1 MHTNMQW
8 HIHRRNAQ
16 LTKSPTTFADAVEQ
30 PNKGRLRNISSNNQ
44 QAAPPKDHQAETPE
58 TAETKTAITEVA
70 TAEIATAETAM
81 TKIAITEIEAIEVR
95 QAAIAITTTSIQARE
110 KLMKSARTKTNPH
123 IHSH

>member
-8 HIHRRNAQ
+8 HIHRQNAQ
-16 LTKSPTTFADAVEQ
+16 LTKSPSTFVDAAERQ
-30 PNKGRLRNISSNNQ
+30 SKRSHHKISNIQ
-44 QAAPPKDHQAETPE
+44 QTAPAKIHQAETPE
-58 TAETKTAITEVA
+58 TAETKTATTEVA

-95 QAAIAITTTSIQARE
+95 QAAIAITATSIQVRE

-123 IHSH
+123 IHRH